1 MTPVINIKIQAL
13 SSCADTGS
21 DSILLRHSDAIAATL
36 DIHPTRHPLKVRFPD
51 CQTARSIGI
60 TDVALPST
68 AVPLPAHI
76 FADDTLRQSL
86 FGIADITNL
95 DYDATFR
102 RDGLYLYHGT
112 ELVHCSPKSSADETS
127 WTLLIERPSAHAN
140 SVLSLPSDRKFVQ
153 FTYASFGSPAI
164 STYKRAIRK
173 GYLSTIPRLTS
184 ALFGK
189 HTPNSVATAMGHL
202 DRRRQGLD
210 SAPPP
215 PAAPSPVVVVEPST
229 YEDDINN
236 MSEKSLA
243 TNEVD
248 TNVYTKL
255 CATANFDATG
265 RLPGRYAYHLVSCY
279 NGNIHVEAMQSRTS
293 TSYIDAYDKSFLHW
307 AQYGHVPTIVRLD
320 AETSVALEQFLLN
333 DKHVTSFQ
341 YFPTGTHRANR
352 AEHCIWTWKNHFIAT
367 LATASPKFPT
377 SHWHK

>member
-1 MTPVINIKIQAL
+1 MNNLISGYSNIHGYFVPNYSSTDNINENDIQNTRSSISFPSQVTPVINIKIQPP

-51 CQTARSIGI
+51 GQTARSIGI

-102 RDGLYLYHGT
+102 KDGLYLYHGT
-112 ELVHCSPKSSADETS
+112 ELVHCSPKSADETS
-127 WTLLIERPSAHAN
+127 WTLPIERPSVHAN

-173 GYLSTIPRLTS
+173 GYLSTIPRLTP

-210 SAPPP
+210 S
-215 PAAPSPVVVVEPST
+215 ST
-229 YEDDINN
+229 
-236 MSEKSLA
+236 K
-243 TNEVD
+243 V
-248 TNVYTKL
+248 
-255 CATANFDATG
+255 
-265 RLPGRYAYHLVSCY
+265 
-279 NGNIHVEAMQSRTS
+279 
-293 TSYIDAYDKSFLHW
+293 
-307 AQYGHVPTIVRLD
+307 
-320 AETSVALEQFLLN
+320 
-333 DKHVTSFQ
+333 
-341 YFPTGTHRANR
+341 
-352 AEHCIWTWKNHFIAT
+352 
-367 LATASPKFPT
+367 
-377 SHWHK
+377 